1 MICGSLFKTLL
12 WITNF
17 VLFAAGAFLIG
28 AGIYVY
34 SEMKAKTINYLM
46 TL

>member
-1 MICGSLFKTLL
+1 MVCGSMFKTLL

-28 AGIYVY
+28 AGIYVWL
-34 SEMKAKTINYLM
+34 EMKAKTIDN
-46 TL
+46 